1 LWRRVLF
8 IYAAVTLRF
17 ATIHC
22 AFRRSFRSLDSHCPV
37 RHVGC
42 AGKNVGLRT
51 WQLRICIGRGGR
63 RPWPLRASDRQFIRY
78 LAWQFFGSWRLAGLL
93 DRRRHLRAW
102 IAGRLF
108 PRRLRRLT
116 RLNRGIFLWFD
127 RHLQRHLAVIAE
139 IGACAGNGRSRHLHV
154 TGQRARRIPELG
166 ILRRDLQDA
175 DVWIFG

>member
-37 RHVGC
+37 WHVGC

-51 WQLRICIGRGGR
+51 RPIRFCIGRGGGR
-63 RPWPLRASDRQFIRY
+63 AWALRASDRQFIRY
-78 LAWQFFGSWRLAGLL
+78 LAGQFFRSRRLAGLL
-93 DRRRHLRAW
+93 DRRRHLRAG

-108 PRRLRRLT
+108 LRRFCRLT
-116 RLNRGIFLWFD
+116 RLNRGIFLGFD
-127 RHLQRHLAVIAE
+127 RHLQCHLAVVAE
-139 IGACAGNGRSRHLHV
+139 IGACAGNGGSRHLHV
-154 TGQRARRIPELG
+154 TGQGAGRIPELG

-175 DVWIFG
+175 DVGILG